1 MRNLDFDR
9 AQPVSVPGGSAIPI
23 AALHGSAASAR
34 QWSKLAAHL
43 ADDFRFL
50 APDMYA
56 GAGAAASP
64 LGGSASLQA
73 RADGIAATLEACGR
87 PVHLIGHS
95 AGGVVAAK
103 IALCRPDLVASLT
116 LIEPVLFHLLGAAG
130 VEEKKL
136 LQEIEALAGTVAK
149 AEAEGNPALGMA
161 QFVNFWNGARYWT
174 TLPADRRIR
183 LAAQCGQVAD
193 DFAATI
199 GETWP
204 LADARKLAMPVLLMM
219 GLQSQP
225 VALRITEMLAETI
238 SGARLIVVPY
248 GGHMAP
254 VTHAAIV
261 NSAIARHVR
270 MAEAGFARPAFDPQ
284 GEVGQ
289 RAA

>member
-1 MRNLDFDR
+1 
-9 AQPVSVPGGSAIPI
+9 
-23 AALHGSAASAR
+23 
-34 QWSKLAAHL
+34 
-43 ADDFRFL
+43 
-50 APDMYA
+50 
-56 GAGAAASP
+56 
-64 LGGSASLQA
+64 
-73 RADGIAATLEACGR
+73 
-87 PVHLIGHS
+87 
-95 AGGVVAAK
+95 
-103 IALCRPDLVASLT
+103 
-116 LIEPVLFHLLGAAG
+116 
-130 VEEKKL
+130 
-136 LQEIEALAGTVAK
+136 
-149 AEAEGNPALGMA
+149 
-161 QFVNFWNGARYWT
+161 VNFWNGPRYWT